1 MILGLAE
8 VLGHLRL
15 LFVLYA
21 LHWFYE
27 PGMGERVV
35 RYFCSSMFLSC
46 LILLFTIVGIIV
58 ANGTFPGHVPMAA
71 EIQEWFRHWHGFSGF
86 ELSIFG
92 VGGSPF
98 LNRVHWSPLLAFALT
113 ALIYRMR
120 VMGQKSF
127 ANWVQLLIGLF
138 LLILMQG
145 RAGWLVFFVGCMA
158 VLFVG
163 SSGQERLKKA
173 MGILGVAIL
182 CAFLVPPVR
191 ERIQQIDLGYLEF
204 REGRFGYGIGDRLT
218 HIATGLE
225 AWKQSPVF
233 GHGTGSYMAVNSV
246 HSKRMYPQHEPT
258 INPHNQY
265 ILQLVEQGL
274 LGFCVL
280 LYLFGAVMRRGWTLS
295 SPGHLLLFMAGAGF
309 TVLSLSSMYLMDQPM
324 QHVFWFMLALG
335 EAMVQNEKQRKEYA
349 DT

>member
-191 ERIQQIDLGYLEF
+191 ERIQQIHLGYLEF

-246 HSKRMYPQHEPT
+246 HSRRMYPQHEPT
-258 INPHNQY
+258 TNPHNQY